1 MAPKSYLSL
10 ILMWRSLT
18 SHTVAYTPLTANP
31 ELSFD
36 MLWIFAWGYP
46 VDIKGGP
53 RDIVGVSVCVRIGVP
68 REIKDQEGRVGIT
81 PGGVHELVDAGH
93 TVLIEARAGEGSGIS
108 DRDYERRG
116 ARITPAAADAWDAEM
131 VMKVKEP
138 LGEEYRYLHPGQIV
152 FTYLHLAAAP
162 ELTEAL
168 LKSRSLAI
176 AYETV
181 QLADG
186 ELPLL
191 TPMSE
196 VAGRMAIQEG
206 AFYLKETA
214 GGKGTLL
221 GGVTGVAPANVV
233 IIGGGV
239 VGTHASKVAT
249 GMGAQ
254 VTVLERSP
262 RRMAYLD
269 DVLHGRA
276 MAIMSNPVTIE
287 QAVAY
292 ADLLVGAVLIPGAR
306 APRLV
311 TEAMVRT
318 MKPGSVIVDVAVDQ
332 GGCIETTEPTTHSH
346 PIVLK
351 YDVLHYGVT
360 NMPGALP
367 RTSTYALTN
376 ATIRYALAIAGKG
389 WRRAALEDPA
399 LAHGVNTAEGHL
411 THPAVAEANELPY
424 TPLEKLLR

>member
-1 MAPKSYLSL
+1 M
-10 ILMWRSLT
+10 
-18 SHTVAYTPLTANP
+18 
-31 ELSFD
+31 
-36 MLWIFAWGYP
+36 
-46 VDIKGGP
+46 
-53 RDIVGVSVCVRIGVP
+53 RIGVP
-68 REIKDQEGRVGIT
+68 KEIKDQEGRVGIT
-81 PGGVHELVDAGH
+81 PAGVHELVDAGH
-93 TVLIEARAGEGSGIS
+93 TILIETGAGEGSGIS

-116 ARITPAAADAWDAEM
+116 ARITGAAEGAWDAEM

-138 LGEEYRYLHPGQIV
+138 LAEEYSYLRAGQIL

-162 ELTEAL
+162 ELTQIL
-168 LKSRSLAI
+168 LKSRTVAI

-181 QLADG
+181 QLADN

-206 AFYLKETA
+206 AFYLKKTA

-239 VGTHASKVAT
+239 VGTHAAKVAT

-254 VTVLERSP
+254 VTVLERNP

-276 MAIMSNPVTIE
+276 MAIMSNPVTLE
-287 QAVAY
+287 QGVAY

-332 GGCIETTEPTTHSH
+332 GGCIETTEPTSHTH
-346 PIVLK
+346 PIVMK

-376 ATIRYALAIAGKG
+376 ATIGYALAIAGKG
-389 WRRAALEDPA
+389 WQRAAIENPT
-399 LAHGVNTAEGHL
+399 LAHGINTAEGYL
-411 THPAVAEANELPY
+411 THPAVAEAHNLTY
-424 TPLEKLLR
+424 TPLEKLLQK

>member
-1 MAPKSYLSL
+1 M
-10 ILMWRSLT
+10 
-18 SHTVAYTPLTANP
+18 
-31 ELSFD
+31 
-36 MLWIFAWGYP
+36 
-46 VDIKGGP
+46 
-53 RDIVGVSVCVRIGVP
+53 RIGVP

-81 PGGVHELVDAGH
+81 PAGVRELVDAGH
-93 TVLIEARAGEGSGIS
+93 AVVIEAGAGEGSGIA

-116 ARITPAAADAWDAEM
+116 ARITRSAAEAWGAEM

-138 LGEEYRYLHPGQIV
+138 LPEEYGYLYAGQILY
-152 FTYLHLAAAP
+152 TYVHLAAVP
-162 ELTEAL
+162 ELTRAL
-168 LKSRSLAI
+168 MKSQTVTI

-181 QLADG
+181 QLPDG

-196 VAGRMAIQEG
+196 VAGRMAVQEG
-206 AFYLKETA
+206 AFYLKKTA

-221 GGVTGVAPANVV
+221 GGVTGVPPANVV

-239 VGTHASKVAT
+239 VGAHAAKIAT

-254 VTVLERSP
+254 VTVLERNP

-276 MAIMSNPVTIE
+276 MAIMSNAVTLE
-287 QAVAY
+287 QSVAY

-311 TEAMVRT
+311 TEAMVET

-332 GGCIETTEPTTHSH
+332 GGCVETTDPTTHSH
-346 PIVLK
+346 PIVVK
-351 YDVLHYGVT
+351 HDVLHYGVT

-376 ATIRYALAIAGKG
+376 MTIRYALEIAGKG
-389 WRRAALEDPA
+389 WKQAALDDPA
-399 LAHGVNTAEGHL
+399 LGHGVNTAEGHL
-411 THPAVAEANELPY
+411 THPAVAAAHDLEY
-424 TPLEKLLR
+424 TRLDALLA

>member
-1 MAPKSYLSL
+1 LTCCGYSSGD
-10 ILMWRSLT
+10 ILWT
-18 SHTVAYTPLTANP
+18 SKEDHATSWKIERGVA
-31 ELSFD
+31 
-36 MLWIFAWGYP
+36 I
-46 VDIKGGP
+46 
-53 RDIVGVSVCVRIGVP
+53 GVSIFVRIGVP

-81 PGGVHELVDAGH
+81 PAGVHELVDAGH
-93 TVLIEARAGEGSGIS
+93 AVLIETGAGEGSGIS

-116 ARITPAAADAWDAEM
+116 ARITRAAEEVWAAEM
-131 VMKVKEP
+131 IMKVKEP
-138 LGEEYRYLHPGQIV
+138 LAEEYSYLHNGQILY
-152 FTYLHLAAAP
+152 TYLHLAAAL
-162 ELTEAL
+162 ELTQVL
-168 LKSRSLAI
+168 LKSRTVAI

-181 QLADG
+181 QLADND
-186 ELPLL
+186 LPLL

-206 AFYLKETA
+206 AFYLQETA

-239 VGTHASKVAT
+239 VGTHAAKVAI

-254 VTVLERSP
+254 VTVLERNP

-269 DVLHGRA
+269 DVLHGRV
-276 MAIMSNPVTIE
+276 MAIMSNPVTLE

-332 GGCIETTEPTTHSH
+332 GGCVETTEPTSHTH
-346 PIVLK
+346 PIIMK

-376 ATIRYALAIAGKG
+376 ATIGYALAIAGKG
-389 WRRAALEDPA
+389 WQRAAIESPA
-399 LAHGVNTAEGHL
+399 LAHGINTAEGYL
-411 THPAVAEANELPY
+411 THPAVAEAHGLTY
-424 TPLEKLLR
+424 TPLEKLLQK

>member
-1 MAPKSYLSL
+1 M
-10 ILMWRSLT
+10 
-18 SHTVAYTPLTANP
+18 
-31 ELSFD
+31 
-36 MLWIFAWGYP
+36 
-46 VDIKGGP
+46 
-53 RDIVGVSVCVRIGVP
+53 RIGVP

-81 PGGVHELVDAGH
+81 PAGVHELVDAEH
-93 TVLIEARAGEGSGIS
+93 TVIIEAGAGEESGIS
-108 DRDYERRG
+108 DREYERRG
-116 ARITPAAADAWDAEM
+116 ARIARRAAEAWDADM
-131 VMKVKEP
+131 VLKVKEP
-138 LGEEYRYLHPGQIV
+138 LPEEYGYLRSDLIL
-152 FTYLHLAAAP
+152 FTYLHLAAEP
-162 ELTEAL
+162 DLTRRL
-168 LKSRSLAI
+168 LETRTVGI

-181 QLADG
+181 QLPDG

-206 AFYLKETA
+206 AFYLKKTA

-233 IIGGGV
+233 ILGGGV
-239 VGTHASKVAT
+239 VGSHAAKVAT

-254 VTVLERSP
+254 VTVLEKSP

-276 MAIMSNPVTIE
+276 MAVMSNPVTVE

-306 APRLV
+306 APRIV

-332 GGCIETTEPTTHSH
+332 GGCVETTRPTTHSH
-346 PIVLK
+346 PVFELHG
-351 YDVLHYGVT
+351 VLHYGIT

-367 RTSTYALTN
+367 RTSTFALTN
-376 ATIRYALAIAGKG
+376 VTIRYALDIARKG
-389 WRRAALEDPA
+389 WRRAAREDPA
-399 LAHGVNTAEGHL
+399 LAHGVNTAGGRL
-411 THPAVAEANELPY
+411 SHPAVAAAHGIEY
-424 TPLEKLLR
+424 TPLDILPG

>member
-1 MAPKSYLSL
+1 M
-10 ILMWRSLT
+10 
-18 SHTVAYTPLTANP
+18 
-31 ELSFD
+31 
-36 MLWIFAWGYP
+36 
-46 VDIKGGP
+46 
-53 RDIVGVSVCVRIGVP
+53 RIGVP
-68 REIKDQEGRVGIT
+68 KEIKDQEGRVGIT
-81 PGGVHELVDAGH
+81 PAGVHELVDAGH
-93 TVLIEARAGEGSGIS
+93 TILIETGAGEGSGIS

-116 ARITPAAADAWDAEM
+116 ARITGAAEGAWDAEM
-131 VMKVKEP
+131 IMKVKEP
-138 LGEEYRYLHPGQIV
+138 LAEEYSCLRAGQIL

-162 ELTEAL
+162 ELTQIL
-168 LKSRSLAI
+168 LKSRTVAI

-181 QLADG
+181 QLADN

-206 AFYLKETA
+206 AFYLKKTA

-239 VGTHASKVAT
+239 VGTHAAKVAT

-254 VTVLERSP
+254 VTVLERNP

-276 MAIMSNPVTIE
+276 MAIMSNPVTLE
-287 QAVAY
+287 QGVAY

-332 GGCIETTEPTTHSH
+332 GGCIETTEPTSHTH
-346 PIVLK
+346 PIVMK

-376 ATIRYALAIAGKG
+376 ATIGYALAIAGKG
-389 WRRAALEDPA
+389 WQRAAIENPA
-399 LAHGVNTAEGHL
+399 LAHGINTAEGYL
-411 THPAVAEANELPY
+411 THPAVAEAHNLTY
-424 TPLEKLLR
+424 TPLEKLLQK

>member
-1 MAPKSYLSL
+1 
-10 ILMWRSLT
+10 
-18 SHTVAYTPLTANP
+18 
-31 ELSFD
+31 
-36 MLWIFAWGYP
+36 ML
-46 VDIKGGP
+46 
-53 RDIVGVSVCVRIGVP
+53 IGVP
-68 REIKDQEGRVGIT
+68 KEMKDQEGRVGIA
-81 PGGVHELVDAGH
+81 PAGVHELVDAGH
-93 TVLIEARAGEGSGIS
+93 TVVIESGAGEGSGIS
-108 DRDYERRG
+108 DRDFERRG
-116 ARITPAAADAWDAEM
+116 ARMARSAAEAWGAAM

-138 LGEEYRYLHPGQIV
+138 LPQEYEYLRPGLIL
-152 FTYLHLAAAP
+152 FTYVHLAAAR
-162 ELTEAL
+162 ELTRIL
-168 LKSRSLAI
+168 LKAKTVTI

-181 QLADG
+181 QLPDG

-206 AFYLKETA
+206 AFYLKKTA

-233 IIGGGV
+233 ILGGGV
-239 VGTHASKVAT
+239 VGTNAAKVAT

-254 VTVLERSP
+254 VTVLERNP

-269 DVLHGRA
+269 DVLHGRV
-276 MAIMSNPVTIE
+276 MAVMSNPVTLE
-287 QAVAY
+287 QSVAY
-292 ADLLVGAVLIPGAR
+292 SDLLIGAVLIAGAR

-332 GGCIETTEPTTHSH
+332 GGCIETTEPTSHTHPVVVKH
-346 PIVLK
+346 
-351 YDVLHYGVT
+351 DVVHYGVT

-376 ATIRYALAIAGKG
+376 VTIRYALEIAGKG
-389 WRRAALEDPA
+389 WKRAALDDPA

-411 THPAVAEANELPY
+411 THPAVAAAHELPY

>member
-1 MAPKSYLSL
+1 M
-10 ILMWRSLT
+10 
-18 SHTVAYTPLTANP
+18 
-31 ELSFD
+31 
-36 MLWIFAWGYP
+36 
-46 VDIKGGP
+46 
-53 RDIVGVSVCVRIGVP
+53 RIGVP
-68 REIKDQEGRVGIT
+68 EEIKDQEGRVGIT
-81 PGGVHELVDAGH
+81 PAGVHELVDAGH
-93 TVLIEARAGEGSGIS
+93 AVLIERSAGEGSGIP
-108 DRDYERRG
+108 DRDYVRRG
-116 ARITPAAADAWDAEM
+116 ARIVRSAAEAWDAEM

-138 LGEEYRYLHPGQIV
+138 LPEEYPHLRPRQILY
-152 FTYLHLAAAP
+152 TYVHLAAAP
-162 ELTEAL
+162 ELTRTL
-168 LKSRSLAI
+168 LESGTVTI

-181 QLADG
+181 QLPDG

-239 VGTHASKVAT
+239 VGTHAAKVAT

-254 VTVLERSP
+254 VTVLERNP

-276 MAIMSNPVTIE
+276 MAVMSNPVTVE

-318 MKPGSVIVDVAVDQ
+318 MKAGSVIVDVAVDQ
-332 GGCIETTEPTTHSH
+332 GGCVETTEPTTHTH
-346 PIVLK
+346 PIVVK
-351 YDVLHYGVT
+351 HDVLHYGVT
-360 NMPGALP
+360 NIP

-389 WRRAALEDPA
+389 WRRAAIEDPA
-399 LAHGVNTAEGHL
+399 LARGVNTAEGQL
-411 THPAVAEANELPY
+411 THPAVAEAHGLPY
-424 TPLEKLLR
+424 APLEKLLR

>member
-1 MAPKSYLSL
+1 M
-10 ILMWRSLT
+10 
-18 SHTVAYTPLTANP
+18 
-31 ELSFD
+31 
-36 MLWIFAWGYP
+36 
-46 VDIKGGP
+46 
-53 RDIVGVSVCVRIGVP
+53 
-68 REIKDQEGRVGIT
+68 KDQEGRVGIT
-81 PGGVHELVDAGH
+81 PAGVHELADAGH
-93 TVLIEARAGEGSGIS
+93 TVLVERAAGEGSGIS

-116 ARITPAAADAWDAEM
+116 ALIARTAAEAWDAEM

-138 LGEEYRYLHPGQIV
+138 LPEEYSYLRPGQILY
-152 FTYLHLAAAP
+152 TYLHLAAAP
-162 ELTEAL
+162 ELTRAL
-168 LKSRSLAI
+168 LAAGTVTI

-181 QLADG
+181 QLPDG
-186 ELPLL
+186 DLPLL

-206 AFYLKETA
+206 AFYLKKTA

-221 GGVTGVAPANVV
+221 GGVTGVAPANVA
-233 IIGGGV
+233 IIGAGV
-239 VGTHASKVAT
+239 VGTHSAKVAT

-254 VTVLERSP
+254 VTVLERNP

-269 DVLHGRA
+269 DVIHGRA
-276 MAIMSNPVTIE
+276 MAIMSNPVTLE

-332 GGCIETTEPTTHSH
+332 GGCVETTEPTTHSH
-346 PIVLK
+346 PVVLK
-351 YDVLHYGVT
+351 YGVLHYGVT

-376 ATIRYALAIAGKG
+376 ATIRYALEIAGKG
-389 WRRAALEDPA
+389 WRQAAQSDPA
-399 LAHGVNTAEGHL
+399 LAHGVNTAEGYL
-411 THPAVAEANELPY
+411 THPAVAEAHGLPY
-424 TPLEKLLR
+424 TPLEQLLR